1 MNERMR
7 QLAEQAGIAIWGDA
21 MYMFNPKNTLDS
33 TVMSKFAE
41 LIVQECVDIVSQ
53 CNVMNVDP
61 IVHVQKHFGLE

>member
-21 MYMFNPKNTLDS
+21 VYMFNPKNTLDS

-41 LIVQECVDIVSQ
+41 LMDVNIENQADQNFKDYE
-53 CNVMNVDP
+53 
-61 IVHVQKHFGLE
+61 

>member
-1 MNERMR
+1 MR

-21 MYMFNPKNTLDS
+21 VYMFNPKNTLDS

-41 LIVQECVDIVSQ
+41 LIVQECIDVTSQ

-61 IVHVQKHFGLE
+61 IVHVSKHFEI